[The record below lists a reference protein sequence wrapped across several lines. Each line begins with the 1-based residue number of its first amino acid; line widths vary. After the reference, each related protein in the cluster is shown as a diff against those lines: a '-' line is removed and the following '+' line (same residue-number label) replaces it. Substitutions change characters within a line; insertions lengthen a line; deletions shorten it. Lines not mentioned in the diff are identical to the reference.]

1 MASTPKPMRRRRD
14 ESPAWLRGY
23 VFLGSSLLIAGLFLY
38 THNLTVR
45 LDRQVRAMSR
55 VLADFCASVTFEA
68 IESERIQTV
77 FREVVHQIDFPVILT
92 DAQGR
97 PYAWK
102 GIGISVDAVPLGE
115 SLEFDPE
122 NPPAEG
128 TLSRILETSQEMDR
142 RNPPVAMVRAGSEQV
157 VGYVHYGESRLLR
170 ELRWVPFVEIV
181 AFFLFITL
189 GFLGFRSAKISE
201 QRYIWVGMAKETA
214 HQLGTPI
221 SSLMGWL
228 EILNIWYDE
237 EKKAGMDEDELTQ
250 IEDVSQQMTRD
261 IERLQKIAN
270 RFSQIGSRPALKTA
284 DLNKIIEDVV
294 GYFRERLPYQGKGI
308 TISFMPAR
316 VDSVRINSELI
327 GWVIENLIKNS
338 LEACD
343 PMTGRIMISTS
354 MSQDNKSIIAE
365 FADNGKGIPPG
376 GHKKIFN
383 PGFTSKKRGWGL
395 GLSLAKRIIEEYHDG
410 HIAVKSSIP
419 NKETAIQFSLPAEKN
434 GSEEDQTG

>member
-1 MASTPKPMRRRRD
+1 MPSTPKPMRRRRD

-68 IESERIQTV
+68 IESERIQVV
-77 FREVVHQIDFPVILT
+77 FREVVHQIDFPVVLT
-92 DAQGR
+92 DAHGR

-102 GIGISVDAVPLGE
+102 GIGIPVDAVPLGE

-128 TLSRILETSQEMDR
+128 TLSRILEISQQMDR
-142 RNPPVAMVRAGSEQV
+142 RNPPVAMVRPGSEQV

-221 SSLMGWL
+221 SSLLGWIELLRSRARPRPEAPDRVEL
-228 EILNIWYDE
+228 EAAAFE
-237 EKKAGMDEDELTQ
+237 ETVGEMAS
-250 IEDVSQQMTRD
+250 DV
-261 IERLQKIAN
+261 ERLNKVAM
-270 RFSQIGSRPALKTA
+270 RFSQVGSEPQRSEQ
-284 DLNKIIEDVV
+284 DLVPLVIQIVE
-294 GYFRERLPYQGKGI
+294 YFRRRAPRLKRGVEIEERYAQSP
-308 TISFMPAR
+308 P
-316 VDSVRINSELI
+316 VDINEQLI
-327 GWVIENLIKNS
+327 EWVIENLMKNAFDAMS
-338 LEACD
+338 RDGGTIRVAVFPHLDGEAVELEIAD
-343 PMTGRIMISTS
+343 TGRGMT
-354 MSQDNKSIIAE
+354 
-365 FADNGKGIPPG
+365 PG
-376 GHKKIFN
+376 EARRIFD
-383 PGFTSKKRGWGL
+383 PGYTTKQRGWGL
-395 GLSLAKRIIEEYHDG
+395 GLTLAKRIIEEYHG
-410 HIAVKSSIP
+410 GRIWVKESRPETGTTIAI
-419 NKETAIQFSLPAEKN
+419 SLPV
-434 GSEEDQTG
+434 

>member
-1 MASTPKPMRRRRD
+1 M
-14 ESPAWLRGY
+14 SPNFNINKRSGY
-23 VFLGSSLLIAGLFLY
+23 TGVPLIFRLFLFFGFIVIALVFVYY
-38 THNLTVR
+38 TQNVVGQLKANSLRMVNLSIKLLQVELSQETSGEATGVIFDEIIAPTEIPIIIADR
-45 LDRQVRAMSR
+45 NNNPLFFRNIQGLDTNVVTEDNREKLEEHIEKMNEKYGRFPIKHIDQETGTETIINYFYYGDPQLIQQLQAMP
-55 VLADFCASVTFEA
+55 F
-68 IESERIQTV
+68 IE
-77 FREVVHQIDFPVILT
+77 
-92 DAQGR
+92 
-97 PYAWK
+97 
-102 GIGISVDAVPLGE
+102 IGIVAAFLLLGYI
-115 SLEFDPE
+115 
-122 NPPAEG
+122 G
-128 TLSRILETSQEMDR
+128 Y
-142 RNPPVAMVRAGSEQV
+142 RNIKRSEQ
-157 VGYVHYGESRLLR
+157 H
-170 ELRWVPFVEIV
+170 F
-181 AFFLFITL
+181 
-189 GFLGFRSAKISE
+189 
-201 QRYIWVGMAKETA
+201 IWVGMAKETA

-284 DLNKIIEDVV
+284 DLNKIIEEVV

-308 TISFMPAR
+308 TISFKPEKT
-316 VDSVRINSELI
+316 DSVRINSELI

-354 MSQDNKSIIAE
+354 MSQDNKSVIAE

-410 HIAVKSSIP
+410 HIGVKSSIP